1 MSDYNF
7 TDGSSVTC
15 KGTDNCANIT
25 TPAPIFLRQTRYNAS
40 RNRTPSGTIRR
51 AVPAEHKC
59 SPRNSWDYD
68 RIFWDYDRKDG
79 DYTFLFKD
87 NAGRGRRRH
96 ARKACNRR
104 ISNRSRPFV

>member
-40 RNRTPSGTIRR
+40 RNRTPSGAIRR

-59 SPRNSWDYD
+59 SPRKFCRCDRISWDYD
-68 RIFWDYDRKDG
+68 RKNG
-79 DYTFLFKD
+79 DYTCLFKG
-87 NAGRGRRRH
+87 NAGRGAPQ
-96 ARKACNRR
+96 ARP
-104 ISNRSRPFV
+104 RSP